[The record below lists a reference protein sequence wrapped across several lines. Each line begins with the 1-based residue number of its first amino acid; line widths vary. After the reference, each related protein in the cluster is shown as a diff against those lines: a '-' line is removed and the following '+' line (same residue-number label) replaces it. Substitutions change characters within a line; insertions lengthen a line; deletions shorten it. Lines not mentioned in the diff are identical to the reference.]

1 MLNCIPVLCIPCGV
15 WQQRADAGEAPAE
28 EPAPPPP
35 PPEPWEVEDGPTGG
49 ELHIIGSRAPRS
61 GCAREWRARR
71 GGGRAGA
78 TRTASPPRL
87 QEGQPSTGG
96 AGRDARTVMWRS
108 AMGQRRGR
116 VALAAAAMAAA
127 VTAAAMAAPAAATAV
142 GNDRCRGRRRTA
154 RQHRRRRR
162 ARRRTA
168 SGRRRWRGRRCC
180 RRRRLGGDGAARARA
195 AAEREGQKEEQGRL
209 KGARPIAAPARL
221 STPPAPSH
229 LELCEMPR
237 RPHTR
242 HPMPASAAHLRGVA
256 IDPARWGH
264 GWTNGGAG
272 PYTRRPPPPAPNTPR
287 DYGKPRSSLERPD
300 PENSRSHTC
309 TEIEYGMPLPQEL

>member
-1 MLNCIPVLCIPCGV
+1 
-15 WQQRADAGEAPAE
+15 
-28 EPAPPPP
+28 
-35 PPEPWEVEDGPTGG
+35 
-49 ELHIIGSRAPRS
+49 
-61 GCAREWRARR
+61 
-71 GGGRAGA
+71 
-78 TRTASPPRL
+78 
-87 QEGQPSTGG
+87 
-96 AGRDARTVMWRS
+96 MWRS

-300 PENSRSHTC
+300 PENSRPHTC
-309 TEIEYGMPLPQEL
+309 DRDRVWNAPTPGTLAHMHMTCSAEEETLNTQSPSVLTSRRPDSACPAHTPPRTHLLALGRGCLRRSRP